1 MNVDAH
7 FLLQFI
13 VNPDMEDTN
22 NAARGSGLS
31 ALYMKVSGESRS
43 NYRSMIYTG
52 IFSNYYTLKLRGNNF
67 ISNTHLSW
75 KERPDMDNG
84 SGTTE
89 NQVINLHNAYKE

>member
-1 MNVDAH
+1 
-7 FLLQFI
+7 
-13 VNPDMEDTN
+13 
-22 NAARGSGLS
+22 
-31 ALYMKVSGESRS
+31 
-43 NYRSMIYTG
+43 MIYTG

>member
-31 ALYMKVSGESRS
+31 ALYMKVSG
-43 NYRSMIYTG
+43 
-52 IFSNYYTLKLRGNNF
+52 K
-67 ISNTHLSW
+67 
-75 KERPDMDNG
+75 
-84 SGTTE
+84 
-89 NQVINLHNAYKE
+89 